1 MSEDH
6 EKHCCGD
13 SSCGCSHHGE
23 CRHDEQQP
31 EASENE
37 PVEFP
42 KDVPLPEPSLLT
54 LASSITTQAMVSM
67 GIFPHPLTGK
77 SEFMLHQAKHL
88 IDTVELIF
96 EKTAGNRTDEESKT
110 LENMLHELRMLYI
123 AAQNEKAKR
132 DAEPGA
138 QPTV

>member
-1 MSEDH
+1 MSDDH

-13 SSCGCSHHGE
+13 SSCGCSHHGD
-23 CRHDEQQP
+23 CRHDEQKP
-31 EASENE
+31 ETEEKNS
-37 PVEFP
+37 VEFP

-54 LASSITTQAMVSM
+54 LASSITAQAMVSM

-88 IDTVELIF
+88 IDTVEMLF
-96 EKTAGNRTDEESKT
+96 KKTAGNQTDEESKA
-110 LENMLHELRMLYI
+110 LENMLHELRMLYV

-132 DAEPGA
+132 ENESGE
-138 QPTV
+138 